1 MDLQD
6 PRSLQTFAEAALQRT
21 AEELRS
27 VLQNLA
33 QQLDPFPAFMNMS
46 ILQAVET
53 EPAGFQDRQ
62 RGCVV
67 VCPDGELYELSLEAT
82 LQDPEV
88 GGGLEQVNELKRL
101 ELPPGEY
108 IPYADGAIRELSRIL
123 RERQGA

>member
-33 QQLDPFPAFMNMS
+33 QQLAPFPAFMNMS

-62 RGCVV
+62 RG
-67 VCPDGELYELSLEAT
+67 
-82 LQDPEV
+82 
-88 GGGLEQVNELKRL
+88 
-101 ELPPGEY
+101 
-108 IPYADGAIRELSRIL
+108 
-123 RERQGA
+123 